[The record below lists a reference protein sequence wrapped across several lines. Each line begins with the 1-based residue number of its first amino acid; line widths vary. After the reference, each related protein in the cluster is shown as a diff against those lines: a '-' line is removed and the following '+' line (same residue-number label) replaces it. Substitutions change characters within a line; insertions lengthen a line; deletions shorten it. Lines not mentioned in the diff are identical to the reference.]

1 MRIVLCTSLSL
12 LLLGTAAYADEA
24 RLVLKP
30 GPGADTTGAYC
41 SACHSVDYIM
51 MNSPFHDPKIWDTEV
66 NKMIKVFGAPIEDKD
81 AKEII
86 DYLKANYTD

>member
-1 MRIVLCTSLSL
+1 MRIVFYAFLCGLFLT
-12 LLLGTAAYADEA
+12 TAAFADEA
-24 RLVLKP
+24 KLVLKP

-51 MNSPFHDPKIWDTEV
+51 MNSPFHDPKMWDTEV

-86 DYLKANYTD
+86 EYLKANYTN